1 MDAADS
7 ACANIAE
14 GFGRYYPKEF
24 ARFLRISKGSLGE
37 VKDRLRSA
45 VLRRLITE
53 ADADE
58 IIVLANRA
66 QGACTKL
73 ARYLDDAEAPGL

>member
-24 ARFLRISKGSLGE
+24 ARFVRISKGSLAE

-45 VLRRLITE
+45 VLRRLMTE
-53 ADADE
+53 AEANE
-58 IIVLANRA
+58 IIVLVNRA
-66 QGACTKL
+66 QGACTGL
-73 ARYLDDAEAPGL
+73 IRYLDDADAPGL